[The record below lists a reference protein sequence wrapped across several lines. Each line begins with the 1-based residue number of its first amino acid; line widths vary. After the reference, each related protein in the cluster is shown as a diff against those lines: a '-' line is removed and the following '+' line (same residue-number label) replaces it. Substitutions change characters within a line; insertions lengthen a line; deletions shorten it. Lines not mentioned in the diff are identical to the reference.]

1 LSQTV
6 GCGLCGSDEWVVG
19 GEKCST
25 CGADVCVMCSVNCDL
40 CEDIIC
46 ERCVIRVTRA
56 HLYACEK
63 CLKDKIAGAGSKK
76 VVGATV
82 LIRSDSVE
90 IEGLDPERG
99 ETVRLVVAPSPCW
112 RGRGGQ
118 AAYMGTVLV
127 EKAIGNECGVA
138 RGEG

>member
-1 LSQTV
+1 
-6 GCGLCGSDEWVVG
+6 
-19 GEKCST
+19 
-25 CGADVCVMCSVNCDL
+25 MCSVNCDL

-46 ERCVIRVTRA
+46 GRCVIRVTRA

-63 CLKDKIAGAGSKK
+63 CLKDKIAGAGSRK

-82 LIRSDSVE
+82 LIRSDFVE

-99 ETVRLVVAPSPCW
+99 EMVRLVVAPSPCW

-138 RGEG
+138 RGEW